1 MRVSQV
7 EQLVKEVTC
16 SSHLFQISTHSPFP
30 SPSRLNMAPLPLP
43 QPQDSQ
49 PQAPVKQLQ
58 PQEFD
63 PPQESQPH
71 ALAKLLQ
78 ESDPVDP
85 PEESESPRPRIVVLN
100 MAAKLAYKLVIIFN
114 YYFHCSFFKCK
125 SLWFQKK
132 KKCYEMFYNLI
143 VYHSF
148 SCVHSWRSGISKLV
162 RFPMMK
168 TTKQLRLIILD
179 LQGQYIVNQ
188 KVNPNRSI
196 LINNDF
202 IKIWNRQRS
211 RCRKNQEINQYGF
224 QSFDPFYS

>member
-1 MRVSQV
+1 
-7 EQLVKEVTC
+7 
-16 SSHLFQISTHSPFP
+16 
-30 SPSRLNMAPLPLP
+30 MAPLPLPLP

-125 SLWFQKK
+125 SLWF
-132 KKCYEMFYNLI
+132 
-143 VYHSF
+143 
-148 SCVHSWRSGISKLV
+148 
-162 RFPMMK
+162 
-168 TTKQLRLIILD
+168 
-179 LQGQYIVNQ
+179 
-188 KVNPNRSI
+188 
-196 LINNDF
+196 
-202 IKIWNRQRS
+202 
-211 RCRKNQEINQYGF
+211 
-224 QSFDPFYS
+224 